1 VYVTCTRPSASR
13 LLSAILDG
21 ALHEQFAG
29 GDGARFAAVVA
40 LRQGELRGS
49 IAAGHADYIANERQG
64 RTLGEVAM
72 DELTAVQVLQLE
84 DHDALS
90 CTIQARAACEPAAFA
105 GMLGSELIYTSD
117 STTDKWQVA
126 FRR

>member
-1 VYVTCTRPSASR
+1 MAQGQVDGFRFGMCTLRGPDQRRTR
-13 LLSAILDG
+13 LLREILEG

-49 IAAGHADYIANERQG
+49 IAAGHTDYIANERQG

-90 CTIQARAACEPAAFA
+90 CTIQARAACEP
-105 GMLGSELIYTSD
+105 
-117 STTDKWQVA
+117 
-126 FRR
+126 